1 MPFLSEFHRK
11 TFQKCIRFFS
21 KQTFARYNEG
31 SKVPSLLE
39 SGLQILLLFVVLSR
53 FYNAGRFKSQVRSLI
68 NITDAN
74 IYDAIG
80 VSVREASYEK
90 ITSIKVDFTFHY
102 CLRFNEL
109 VACILPFVVV
119 ATWVYV
125 QFVANI
131 GGLESSAC

>member
-1 MPFLSEFHRK
+1 MSFLSEFHRK

-39 SGLQILLLFVVLSR
+39 SGLQILLLFVVLGR

-102 CLRFNEL
+102 CLRLCAVRREHWRVGIQHML
-109 VACILPFVVV
+109 
-119 ATWVYV
+119 
-125 QFVANI
+125 AN
-131 GGLESSAC
+131 LKSHDFRHDEKE